1 MSSHENTPV
10 LDAVIRFD
18 RLPASGRELEVT
30 PDTGA
35 LAVMAEL
42 LKITA
47 VEAFHAS
54 LTAVKLRGGIRVQG
68 RLTARIVQPSVVTFE
83 PVSQDID
90 EPVDRLFVQGPD
102 KPHNPAPGAE
112 IFVDLEDEDFPDHV
126 DGNEV
131 DLSSLLIE
139 TLALA
144 IDPYP
149 RLPGESLENLGLD
162 LSDQEEGPFAGLK
175 SLKNP
180 SDKGQQ

>member
-1 MSSHENTPV
+1 MSHHQDTPI
-10 LDAVIRFD
+10 LDAIIRFD

-30 PDTGA
+30 PDAEA
-35 LAVMAEL
+35 LAAL
-42 LKITA
+42 ADILKISA

-83 PVSQDID
+83 PVTQDVD

-102 KPHNPAPGAE
+102 TPHNPAPGAE

-131 DLSSLLIE
+131 DLSALLIE
-139 TLALA
+139 TLSLA
-144 IDPYP
+144 IEPYP
-149 RLPGESLENLGLD
+149 RLPGESLDTVGID
-162 LSDQEEGPFAGLK
+162 LADKEEGPFAGLK
-175 SLKNP
+175 ALKTP
-180 SDKGQQ
+180 GDKGDV

>member
-1 MSSHENTPV
+1 MTNHNEAPI

-18 RLPASGRELEVT
+18 RLPAAGRELEVA
-30 PDTGA
+30 PDAEA
-35 LAVMAEL
+35 LAAMAEI
-42 LKITA
+42 LKITTL
-47 VEAFHAS
+47 ETFHAS

-68 RLTARIVQPSVVTFE
+68 RLTARTVQPSVVTFE
-83 PVSQDID
+83 PVTQNID
-90 EPVDRLFVQGPD
+90 EPVDRLFIQGPD

-131 DLSSLLIE
+131 DLSALLIE
-139 TLALA
+139 TIALA

-149 RLPGESLENLGLD
+149 RLPGESLESVGVD
-162 LSDQEEGPFAGLK
+162 LTDKEEGPFARLK

-180 SDKGQQ
+180 GDTGGG

>member
-1 MSSHENTPV
+1 MSHHQDTPI
-10 LDAVIRFD
+10 LDAIIRFD

-30 PDTGA
+30 PDAEA
-35 LAVMAEL
+35 LAAMADI
-42 LKITA
+42 LKITT

-68 RLTARIVQPSVVTFE
+68 RLTARIVQPSVVTFD
-83 PVSQDID
+83 PVTQEID

-131 DLSSLLIE
+131 DLSALLIE
-139 TLALA
+139 TIALA

-149 RLPGESLENLGLD
+149 RLPGESLDTIGVD
-162 LSDQEEGPFAGLK
+162 LADKEEGPFARLK
-175 SLKNP
+175 ALKTP
-180 SDKGQQ
+180 DDTGGA